1 MNILSRLFFKGM
13 AILAPT
19 VGTIAIVVW
28 FGSMI
33 ESLIS
38 RMLNPILPNIWSFPG
53 LGILIG
59 IATVI
64 CVGLLAHLWFFK
76 KLFEYLGQMLAKAPL
91 VKAIYG
97 SLKDLS
103 GFIFPADAAHRR
115 LVLTAG
121 VVGSK
126 DESDS
131 D

>member
-64 CVGLLAHLWFFK
+64 CVGLLA
-76 KLFEYLGQMLAKAPL
+76 
-91 VKAIYG
+91 I
-97 SLKDLS
+97 S
-103 GFIFPADAAHRR
+103 GF
-115 LVLTAG
+115 
-121 VVGSK
+121 SK
-126 DESDS
+126 NCLSISDKCLLKLLW
-131 D
+131 